1 MGVSVSIKL
10 QSDFTS
16 YFQRN
21 IMREITAK
29 LNRNV
34 RKIHARIELGVKQAV
49 RDLLFNAPEVSE
61 LMGGI
66 LQAQLG
72 VTNPTSR
79 ITSIIDTWVN
89 NIEISTV
96 VHKRKLKEG
105 PLLTINIKIL
115 RQDYSDVLLLP
126 ESAYDSVG
134 PRGTFIIEWLRW
146 LLLEGDKTIA
156 NYFFMPGNMRQSRT
170 RLGIMV
176 NKQGRRWSIPPQFRG
191 TENDNFATRALG
203 ELDKAID
210 KIVDMELRRI
220 VA

>member
-89 NIEISTV
+89 NI
-96 VHKRKLKEG
+96 
-105 PLLTINIKIL
+105 
-115 RQDYSDVLLLP
+115 
-126 ESAYDSVG
+126 
-134 PRGTFIIEWLRW
+134 
-146 LLLEGDKTIA
+146 
-156 NYFFMPGNMRQSRT
+156 
-170 RLGIMV
+170 
-176 NKQGRRWSIPPQFRG
+176 
-191 TENDNFATRALG
+191 
-203 ELDKAID
+203 
-210 KIVDMELRRI
+210 
-220 VA
+220 

>member
-1 MGVSVSIKL
+1 MGVPISIKL

-16 YFQRN
+16 YFQQN

-34 RKIHARIELGVKQAV
+34 RKIHASIAIRVKEAV
-49 RDLLFNAPEVSE
+49 RELLFNAPEVSE

-66 LQAQLG
+66 LQGQLG
-72 VTNPTSR
+72 ITNPSSR
-79 ITSIIDTWVN
+79 ISSIIDTWVE
-89 NIEISTV
+89 NIEVSTV

-105 PLLTINIKIL
+105 PLLTIDIKIL
-115 RQDYSDVLLLP
+115 RQDYSDVLSLP
-126 ESAYDSVG
+126 QSAYESVG

-176 NKQGRRWSIPPQFRG
+176 NKQGRRWSVPPQVRG
-191 TENDNFATRALG
+191 TAEDNFATRALA
-203 ELDKAID
+203 ELDKTID

>member
-176 NKQGRRWSIPPQFRG
+176 NKQGGRWSVPPQFRG
-191 TENDNFATRALG
+191 TEKDNFVTRALAD
-203 ELDKAID
+203 LDKAID
-210 KIVDMELRRI
+210 SIVQMEIKR
-220 VA
+220 VMG